1 MKRWMSLLLAAVL
14 ALSLAGCSKEQSEPE
29 QTSAQTEQQQT
40 EEPEETQQA
49 SETEPTEEPEQ
60 PEEQPAEEPAADE
73 EQSAEEPAANEEQ
86 PAEQSTE
93 TEQPAE
99 QSTETETEQSTE
111 GTAEAE
117 SSEAGAQ
124 SSLLVA
130 YFSYAENAALPDD
143 VDASASASIQP
154 WNGALTGNTGVVA
167 DMIAQATGADLF
179 SIRTVEQ
186 YPDTYDATIDQGQQ
200 EQSDGARPE
209 LATHLENLDSYD
221 TIFLG
226 FPNWWGDMPMAVY
239 TFLDEVDLSGKSV
252 IPFVTSGGS
261 GFSNTISTI
270 QQMEPK
276 ATVQEG
282 LSIGASSATGAQQQ
296 VESWLSELGLA

>member
-14 ALSLAGCSKEQSEPE
+14 ALSLAGCSEEQSEPE

-49 SETEPTEEPEQ
+49 SETELTGEPEQ
-60 PEEQPAEEPAADE
+60 PEEQSTEEPAADE
-73 EQSAEEPAANEEQ
+73 EQSAEEPAADEEQ
-86 PAEQSTE
+86 PAEE
-93 TEQPAE
+93 
-99 QSTETETEQSTE
+99 STETETEQSTE

-117 SSEAGAQ
+117 LSEAGAQ

-186 YPDTYDATIDQGQQ
+186 YPDTYDATLDQGQQ

-239 TFLDEVDLSGKSV
+239 TFLDEVDLSGKTV

-270 QQMEPK
+270 QQMEPQ

>member
-14 ALSLAGCSKEQSEPE
+14 ALSLAGCSEEQSEPE

-73 EQSAEEPAANEEQ
+73 EQSTEEPAADEEQ
-86 PAEQSTE
+86 SAEE
-93 TEQPAE
+93 
-99 QSTETETEQSTE
+99 STETETEQSTE

-200 EQSDGARPE
+200 EQSEGARPE

-239 TFLDEVDLSGKSV
+239 SFLDEVDLSGKTV

-270 QQMEPK
+270 QQMEPQ

>member
-14 ALSLAGCSKEQSEPE
+14 ALSLAGCSEEQSEPE

-40 EEPEETQQA
+40 EETEETQQA

-73 EQSAEEPAANEEQ
+73 EQSAEEPVAGEEQ
-86 PAEQSTE
+86 PAEE
-93 TEQPAE
+93 
-99 QSTETETEQSTE
+99 STETETEQSTE

-186 YPDTYDATIDQGQQ
+186 YPDTYDATLDQGQQ

-239 TFLDEVDLSGKSV
+239 TFLDEVDLSGKTV

-270 QQMEPK
+270 QQMEPQ

>member
-14 ALSLAGCSKEQSEPE
+14 ALSVAGCSEEQSEPE

-40 EEPEETQQA
+40 EETEETQQA

-73 EQSAEEPAANEEQ
+73 EQSAEEPVAGEEQ
-86 PAEQSTE
+86 PAGE
-93 TEQPAE
+93 
-99 QSTETETEQSTE
+99 STETETEQSTE

-117 SSEAGAQ
+117 SSEAAAQ

-239 TFLDEVDLSGKSV
+239 TFLDEVDLSGKTV

-270 QQMEPK
+270 QQMEPQ

>member
-14 ALSLAGCSKEQSEPE
+14 ALSLAGCSEEQSEPE

-40 EEPEETQQA
+40 EETEETQQA
-49 SETEPTEEPEQ
+49 SETELTGEPEQ
-60 PEEQPAEEPAADE
+60 PEEQSTEEPAADE
-73 EQSAEEPAANEEQ
+73 EQSAEEPVAGEEQ
-86 PAEQSTE
+86 PAEE
-93 TEQPAE
+93 
-99 QSTETETEQSTE
+99 STETETEQSTE

-154 WNGALTGNTGVVA
+154 WNGTLTGNTGVVA

-239 TFLDEVDLSGKSV
+239 TFLDEVDLSGKTV

-270 QQMEPK
+270 QEMEPQ

>member
-14 ALSLAGCSKEQSEPE
+14 ALSLAGCSEEQSEPE

-40 EEPEETQQA
+40 EETGETQQA

-73 EQSAEEPAANEEQ
+73 EQSIEEPVAGEEQ
-86 PAEQSTE
+86 PAEE
-93 TEQPAE
+93 
-99 QSTETETEQSTE
+99 STETETEQSTE

-117 SSEAGAQ
+117 SSEAAAQ

-239 TFLDEVDLSGKSV
+239 TFLDEVDLSGKTV

-270 QQMEPK
+270 QQMEPQ

>member
-14 ALSLAGCSKEQSEPE
+14 ALSLAGCSEEQSEPE

-73 EQSAEEPAANEEQ
+73 EQSTEEPVAGEEQ
-86 PAEQSTE
+86 PAEE
-93 TEQPAE
+93 
-99 QSTETETEQSTE
+99 STETETKQSTE

-117 SSEAGAQ
+117 SSEAAAQ

-143 VDASASASIQP
+143 VDVSASASIQP

-239 TFLDEVDLSGKSV
+239 TFLDEVDLSGKTV

-270 QQMEPK
+270 QQMEPQ

>member
-14 ALSLAGCSKEQSEPE
+14 ALSLAGCSEEQSEPE

-73 EQSAEEPAANEEQ
+73 EQSTEEPAAGEEQ
-86 PAEQSTE
+86 PAEE
-93 TEQPAE
+93 
-99 QSTETETEQSTE
+99 STETETEQSTE

-117 SSEAGAQ
+117 SSEAAAQ

-186 YPDTYDATIDQGQQ
+186 YPDTYDATFDQGQQ
-200 EQSDGARPE
+200 EQSEGARPE

-239 TFLDEVDLSGKSV
+239 TFLDEVDLSGKTV

-270 QQMEPK
+270 QQMEPQ

>member
-14 ALSLAGCSKEQSEPE
+14 AFSVAGCSEEQSEPE

-73 EQSAEEPAANEEQ
+73 EQSTEEPVAGEEQ
-86 PAEQSTE
+86 PAGQSTG
-93 TEQPAE
+93 
-99 QSTETETEQSTE
+99 TETEQSTE

-117 SSEAGAQ
+117 SSEAAAQ

-154 WNGALTGNTGVVA
+154 RNGALTGNTGVVA

-239 TFLDEVDLSGKSV
+239 TFLDEVDLSGKTV

-270 QQMEPK
+270 QQMEPQ

-282 LSIGASSATGAQQQ
+282 LSISGSSATGAQQQ

>member
-14 ALSLAGCSKEQSEPE
+14 ALSLAGCSEEQSEPE

-40 EEPEETQQA
+40 EETEETQQA
-49 SETEPTEEPEQ
+49 SESEPTEEPEQ

-73 EQSAEEPAANEEQ
+73 EQSAEEPVAGEEQ
-86 PAEQSTE
+86 PAEE
-93 TEQPAE
+93 
-99 QSTETETEQSTE
+99 STETETEQSTE

-186 YPDTYDATIDQGQQ
+186 YPDTYDATLDQGQQ

-209 LATHLENLDSYD
+209 LATHLENLGSYD

-239 TFLDEVDLSGKSV
+239 TFLDEVDLSGKTV

-270 QQMEPK
+270 QQMEPQ

>member
-14 ALSLAGCSKEQSEPE
+14 ALSLAGCSEEQSEPE

-73 EQSAEEPAANEEQ
+73 EQSTEEPVAGEEQ
-86 PAEQSTE
+86 PAEE
-93 TEQPAE
+93 
-99 QSTETETEQSTE
+99 STETETEQSTE

-117 SSEAGAQ
+117 SSEAAAQ

-239 TFLDEVDLSGKSV
+239 TFLDEVDLSGKTV

-270 QQMEPK
+270 QQMEPQ

>member
-14 ALSLAGCSKEQSEPE
+14 ALSLAGCSEEQSEPE

-40 EEPEETQQA
+40 EETEETQQA
-49 SETEPTEEPEQ
+49 SETEPTEETEQ

-73 EQSAEEPAANEEQ
+73 EQPAEEPVAGEEQ
-86 PAEQSTE
+86 PAEESTG
-93 TEQPAE
+93 
-99 QSTETETEQSTE
+99 TETEQSTE

-117 SSEAGAQ
+117 SSEAAAQ

-239 TFLDEVDLSGKSV
+239 TFLDEVDLSGKTV

-270 QQMEPK
+270 QQMEPQ
-276 ATVQEG
+276 ATVREG
-282 LSIGASSATGAQQQ
+282 LSISGSSATGAQQQ

>member
-14 ALSLAGCSKEQSEPE
+14 ALSLAGCSEEQSEPE
-29 QTSAQTEQQQT
+29 QASAQTEQQQT

-73 EQSAEEPAANEEQ
+73 EQSTEEPVAGEEQ
-86 PAEQSTE
+86 PAEE
-93 TEQPAE
+93 
-99 QSTETETEQSTE
+99 STETETEQSTE

-117 SSEAGAQ
+117 SSEAAAQ

-239 TFLDEVDLSGKSV
+239 SFLDEVDLSGKTV

-270 QQMEPK
+270 QQMEPQ

>member
-14 ALSLAGCSKEQSEPE
+14 ALSLAGCSEEQSEPE

-40 EEPEETQQA
+40 EETEETQQA
-49 SETEPTEEPEQ
+49 SETEPTEETEQ

-73 EQSAEEPAANEEQ
+73 EQSTEEPVAGEEQSAEE
-86 PAEQSTE
+86 
-93 TEQPAE
+93 
-99 QSTETETEQSTE
+99 STETETEQSTE

-154 WNGALTGNTGVVA
+154 WNGTLTGNTGVVA

-179 SIRTVEQ
+179 SIQTVEQ

-239 TFLDEVDLSGKSV
+239 TFLDEVDLSGKTV

-270 QQMEPK
+270 QQMEPQ

>member
-14 ALSLAGCSKEQSEPE
+14 ALSLAGCSEEQSEPE
-29 QTSAQTEQQQT
+29 QTSAQTEQQT
-40 EEPEETQQA
+40 EETEETQQA

-73 EQSAEEPAANEEQ
+73 EQPAEEPVAGEEQ
-86 PAEQSTE
+86 PAEE
-93 TEQPAE
+93 
-99 QSTETETEQSTE
+99 STETETEQSTE

-239 TFLDEVDLSGKSV
+239 TFLDEVDLSGKTV

-270 QQMEPK
+270 QQMEPQ

>member
-14 ALSLAGCSKEQSEPE
+14 ALSLAGCSEEQSEPE
-29 QTSAQTEQQQT
+29 QTSAQTELQT
-40 EEPEETQQA
+40 EETEETQQA

-60 PEEQPAEEPAADE
+60 PEEQSTEEPAADE
-73 EQSAEEPAANEEQ
+73 EQSTEEPVAGEEQ
-86 PAEQSTE
+86 PAEE
-93 TEQPAE
+93 
-99 QSTETETEQSTE
+99 STETETEQSTE

-239 TFLDEVDLSGKSV
+239 TFLDEVDLSGKTV

-270 QQMEPK
+270 QQMEPQ
-276 ATVQEG
+276 ATLQEG

>member
-14 ALSLAGCSKEQSEPE
+14 ALSLAGCSEEQSEPE

-73 EQSAEEPAANEEQ
+73 EQSTEEPVAGEEQ
-86 PAEQSTE
+86 PAEE
-93 TEQPAE
+93 
-99 QSTETETEQSTE
+99 STETETEQSTE

-239 TFLDEVDLSGKSV
+239 TFLDEVDLSGKTV

-270 QQMEPK
+270 QQMEPQ

-282 LSIGASSATGAQQQ
+282 LSISGSSATGAQQQ

>member
-14 ALSLAGCSKEQSEPE
+14 ALSLAGCSEEQSEPE

-40 EEPEETQQA
+40 EETGETQQA
-49 SETEPTEEPEQ
+49 SETEPTEETEQ

-73 EQSAEEPAANEEQ
+73 EQSTEEPVAGEEQ
-86 PAEQSTE
+86 PAEESTGI
-93 TEQPAE
+93 
-99 QSTETETEQSTE
+99 ETEQSTE

-239 TFLDEVDLSGKSV
+239 TFLDEVDLSGKTV

-270 QQMEPK
+270 QQMEPQ

-282 LSIGASSATGAQQQ
+282 LSISGSSATGAQQQ

>member
-14 ALSLAGCSKEQSEPE
+14 ALSLAGCSEEQSEPE

-40 EEPEETQQA
+40 EETEETQQA
-49 SETEPTEEPEQ
+49 SETEPTEETEQ

-73 EQSAEEPAANEEQ
+73 EQSTEEPVVGEEQ
-86 PAEQSTE
+86 PAEE
-93 TEQPAE
+93 
-99 QSTETETEQSTE
+99 STETETEQSTE

-239 TFLDEVDLSGKSV
+239 TFLDEVDLSGKTV

-261 GFSNTISTI
+261 GFSNTNSTI
-270 QQMEPK
+270 QQMEPQ

>member
-14 ALSLAGCSKEQSEPE
+14 ALSLAGCSEEQSEPE

-73 EQSAEEPAANEEQ
+73 EQSTEEPAADEEQ
-86 PAEQSTE
+86 SAEE
-93 TEQPAE
+93 
-99 QSTETETEQSTE
+99 STETETEQSTE

-117 SSEAGAQ
+117 SSEAAAQ

-143 VDASASASIQP
+143 VDVSASASIQP

-186 YPDTYDATIDQGQQ
+186 YPDTYDATLDQGQQ

-239 TFLDEVDLSGKSV
+239 TL
-252 IPFVTSGGS
+252 
-261 GFSNTISTI
+261 
-270 QQMEPK
+270 
-276 ATVQEG
+276 QEG

>member
-14 ALSLAGCSKEQSEPE
+14 ALSLAGCSEEQSEPE
-29 QTSAQTEQQQT
+29 QTSAQTGQQQT
-40 EEPEETQQA
+40 EETEETQQA
-49 SETEPTEEPEQ
+49 SESEPTEEPEQ

-73 EQSAEEPAANEEQ
+73 EQSAEEPVAGEEQ
-86 PAEQSTE
+86 PAEE
-93 TEQPAE
+93 
-99 QSTETETEQSTE
+99 STETETEQSTE

-186 YPDTYDATIDQGQQ
+186 YPDTYDAILDQGQQ
-200 EQSDGARPE
+200 ERSEGARPE

-239 TFLDEVDLSGKSV
+239 TFLDEVDLSGKTV

-270 QQMEPK
+270 QQMEPQ

>member
-1 MKRWMSLLLAAVL
+1 MKRWMSLLLATVL
-14 ALSLAGCSKEQSEPE
+14 ALSLAGCSEEQSEPE

-73 EQSAEEPAANEEQ
+73 EQSTEEPVAGEEQ
-86 PAEQSTE
+86 PAEE
-93 TEQPAE
+93 
-99 QSTETETEQSTE
+99 STETETEQSTE

-239 TFLDEVDLSGKSV
+239 TFLDEVDLSGKTV

-270 QQMEPK
+270 QEMEPQ

>member
-29 QTSAQTEQQQT
+29 QTSAQTGQQQT
-40 EEPEETQQA
+40 EETEETQQA

-73 EQSAEEPAANEEQ
+73 EQSTEEPVAGEEQ
-86 PAEQSTE
+86 PAEE
-93 TEQPAE
+93 
-99 QSTETETEQSTE
+99 STETETEQSTE

-239 TFLDEVDLSGKSV
+239 TFLDEVDLSGKTV

-270 QQMEPK
+270 QQMEPQ

>member
-14 ALSLAGCSKEQSEPE
+14 ALSLAGCSEEQSEPE

-73 EQSAEEPAANEEQ
+73 EQSTEEPVAGEEQ
-86 PAEQSTE
+86 PAEE
-93 TEQPAE
+93 
-99 QSTETETEQSTE
+99 STETETEQSTE

-154 WNGALTGNTGVVA
+154 WNSALTGNTGVVA

-239 TFLDEVDLSGKSV
+239 TFLDEVDLSGKTV

-270 QQMEPK
+270 QQMEPQ

>member
-14 ALSLAGCSKEQSEPE
+14 ALSLAGCSEEQSEPE

-40 EEPEETQQA
+40 EETGETQQA
-49 SETEPTEEPEQ
+49 SETEPTEETEQ

-73 EQSAEEPAANEEQ
+73 EQSTEEPVAGEEQ
-86 PAEQSTE
+86 PAEE
-93 TEQPAE
+93 
-99 QSTETETEQSTE
+99 STETETEQSTE

-117 SSEAGAQ
+117 SSEAAAQ

-200 EQSDGARPE
+200 EQSEGARPE

-239 TFLDEVDLSGKSV
+239 TFLDEVDLSGKTV

-270 QQMEPK
+270 QQMEPQ

>member
-14 ALSLAGCSKEQSEPE
+14 ALSLAGCSEEQSEPE

-73 EQSAEEPAANEEQ
+73 EQSTEEPVAGEEQ
-86 PAEQSTE
+86 PAEE
-93 TEQPAE
+93 
-99 QSTETETEQSTE
+99 STETETEQSTE

-117 SSEAGAQ
+117 SSEAAAQ

-143 VDASASASIQP
+143 VDVSASASIQP

-186 YPDTYDATIDQGQQ
+186 YPDTYDATLDQGQQ

-239 TFLDEVDLSGKSV
+239 TFLDEVDLSGKTV

-270 QQMEPK
+270 QEMEPQ

>member
-14 ALSLAGCSKEQSEPE
+14 ALSLAGCSEEQSEPE

-40 EEPEETQQA
+40 EETEETQQA

-73 EQSAEEPAANEEQ
+73 EQSTEEPAADEEQ
-86 PAEQSTE
+86 SAEE
-93 TEQPAE
+93 
-99 QSTETETEQSTE
+99 STETETEQSTE

-179 SIRTVEQ
+179 SIQTVEQ

-239 TFLDEVDLSGKSV
+239 SFLDEVDLSGKTV
-252 IPFVTSGGS
+252 IPFITSGGS

-270 QQMEPK
+270 QQMEPQ

>member
-14 ALSLAGCSKEQSEPE
+14 ALSVAGCSEEQSEPE

-60 PEEQPAEEPAADE
+60 PEEQHAEEPAADE
-73 EQSAEEPAANEEQ
+73 EQSTEEPVAGEEQ
-86 PAEQSTE
+86 PAEE
-93 TEQPAE
+93 
-99 QSTETETEQSTE
+99 STETETEQSTE

-154 WNGALTGNTGVVA
+154 WNGTLTGNTGVVA

-239 TFLDEVDLSGKSV
+239 TFLDEVDLSGKTV

-270 QQMEPK
+270 QQMEPQ

>member
-14 ALSLAGCSKEQSEPE
+14 ALSLAGCSEEQSEPE
-29 QTSAQTEQQQT
+29 QTSAQTGQQQT
-40 EEPEETQQA
+40 EETEETQQA

-73 EQSAEEPAANEEQ
+73 EQSAEEPVAGEEQ
-86 PAEQSTE
+86 PVEE
-93 TEQPAE
+93 
-99 QSTETETEQSTE
+99 STETETEQSTE

-239 TFLDEVDLSGKSV
+239 TFLDEVDLSGKTV

-270 QQMEPK
+270 QQMEPQ

>member
-14 ALSLAGCSKEQSEPE
+14 ALSLAGCSEEQSEPE

-73 EQSAEEPAANEEQ
+73 EQPAKEPVAGEEQ
-86 PAEQSTE
+86 PAEE
-93 TEQPAE
+93 
-99 QSTETETEQSTE
+99 STETETEQSTE

-154 WNGALTGNTGVVA
+154 WNGALTGNTGVAA

-239 TFLDEVDLSGKSV
+239 SFLDEVDLSGKTV

-261 GFSNTISTI
+261 GFSNIISTI
-270 QQMEPK
+270 QQMEPQ

-282 LSIGASSATGAQQQ
+282 LSISGSSATGAQQQ

>member
-14 ALSLAGCSKEQSEPE
+14 ALSLAGCSEEQSEPE

-40 EEPEETQQA
+40 EETEETQQA
-49 SETEPTEEPEQ
+49 SETEPTEETEQ

-73 EQSAEEPAANEEQ
+73 EQSIEEPVAGEEQ
-86 PAEQSTE
+86 PAEE
-93 TEQPAE
+93 
-99 QSTETETEQSTE
+99 STETETEQSTE

-239 TFLDEVDLSGKSV
+239 TFLDEVDLSGKTV

-270 QQMEPK
+270 QEMEPQ

>member
-14 ALSLAGCSKEQSEPE
+14 ALSLAGCSEEQSEPE

-40 EEPEETQQA
+40 EETEETQQA

-73 EQSAEEPAANEEQ
+73 EQSTEEPVAGEEQ
-86 PAEQSTE
+86 PAEE
-93 TEQPAE
+93 
-99 QSTETETEQSTE
+99 STETETEQSTE

-124 SSLLVA
+124 SGLLVA

-239 TFLDEVDLSGKSV
+239 TFLDEVDLSGKTV

-270 QQMEPK
+270 QQMEPQ

>member
-29 QTSAQTEQQQT
+29 QTSAQTGQQQT
-40 EEPEETQQA
+40 EETEETQQA

-73 EQSAEEPAANEEQ
+73 EQSAEEPVAGEEQ
-86 PAEQSTE
+86 PAEE
-93 TEQPAE
+93 
-99 QSTETETEQSTE
+99 STETETEQSTE

-200 EQSDGARPE
+200 ERSEGARPE

-239 TFLDEVDLSGKSV
+239 TFLDEVDLSGKTV

-270 QQMEPK
+270 QQMEPQ

-282 LSIGASSATGAQQQ
+282 LSISGSSATGAQQQ

>member
-14 ALSLAGCSKEQSEPE
+14 ALSLAGCSEEQSEPE

-40 EEPEETQQA
+40 EETEETQQA
-49 SETEPTEEPEQ
+49 SETEPTEETEQ

-73 EQSAEEPAANEEQ
+73 EQSTEEAVAGEEQ
-86 PAEQSTE
+86 PAEE
-93 TEQPAE
+93 
-99 QSTETETEQSTE
+99 STETETEQSTE

-154 WNGALTGNTGVVA
+154 WNGAHTGNTGVVA

-186 YPDTYDATIDQGQQ
+186 YPDTYDATLDQGQQ

-209 LATHLENLDSYD
+209 LATHLENLGSYD

-226 FPNWWGDMPMAVY
+226 FPNWLAY
-239 TFLDEVDLSGKSV
+239 HKL
-252 IPFVTSGGS
+252 
-261 GFSNTISTI
+261 I
-270 QQMEPK
+270 QCTQI
-276 ATVQEG
+276 A
-282 LSIGASSATGAQQQ
+282 
-296 VESWLSELGLA
+296 

>member
-14 ALSLAGCSKEQSEPE
+14 ALSLAGCSEEQSEPE

-73 EQSAEEPAANEEQ
+73 EQSAEEPVVGEEQ
-86 PAEQSTE
+86 PAEE
-93 TEQPAE
+93 
-99 QSTETETEQSTE
+99 STETETEQSTE

-186 YPDTYDATIDQGQQ
+186 YPNTYDATIDQGQQ

-239 TFLDEVDLSGKSV
+239 SFLDEVDLSGKTV

-270 QQMEPK
+270 QQMEPQ